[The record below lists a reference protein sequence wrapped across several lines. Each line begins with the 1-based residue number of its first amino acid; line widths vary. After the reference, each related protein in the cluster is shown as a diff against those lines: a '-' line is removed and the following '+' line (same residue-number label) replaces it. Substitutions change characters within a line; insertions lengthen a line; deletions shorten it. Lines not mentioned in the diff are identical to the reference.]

1 MKGGIWEQTELPE
14 QAICVDTWKNYP
26 IGGEFASTYEN
37 QYFMVSDFDLTL
49 ESITESHQSF
59 IGPKII
65 IDESDEDYSKAME
78 KILKTIGYRYYV
90 DSVTIDMNNKETI
103 SISCAMGND
112 GIAPIY
118 RDYNIKLTLSN
129 EDRAEVWTSEE
140 IDFDLRNV
148 LPGEVKAF
156 SCEVEKANLEGTKYT
171 LSISVCDRNG
181 NAVVPLALENEVE
194 NMCYQI
200 AEFQI
205 G

>member
-1 MKGGIWEQTELPE
+1 
-14 QAICVDTWKNYP
+14 
-26 IGGEFASTYEN
+26 
-37 QYFMVSDFDLTL
+37 
-49 ESITESHQSF
+49 
-59 IGPKII
+59 
-65 IDESDEDYSKAME
+65 
-78 KILKTIGYRYYV
+78 
-90 DSVTIDMNNKETI
+90 MNNKETI